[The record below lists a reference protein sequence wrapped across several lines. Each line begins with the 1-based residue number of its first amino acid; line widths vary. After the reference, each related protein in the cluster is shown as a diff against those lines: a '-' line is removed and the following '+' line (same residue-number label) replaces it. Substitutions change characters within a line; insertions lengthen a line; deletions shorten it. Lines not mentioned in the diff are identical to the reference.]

1 MIDERIR
8 IRENWEMSMD
18 TFRKEQLEAGFQ
30 KGLKKGLE
38 QGLEQ
43 GRQEGM
49 ELGVQAGQQSLIQKL
64 SLKGMSIEMI
74 AEMTDLSSESI
85 KKMLATDLSNEE

>member
-1 MIDERIR
+1 MV
-8 IRENWEMSMD
+8 S
-18 TFRKEQLEAGFQ
+18 
-30 KGLKKGLE
+30 E

-85 KKMLATDLSNEE
+85 KNVGYGLSNEGVVANRIWGLRITCL